1 MRDLLYYGAWLF
13 LLPMCFIATHTS
25 LLIWIWVALV
35 PPAEMIYGTFFPA
48 LAFNKIVAAGAMF
61 ALIVTQDRKDFYRD
75 AIITLIAL
83 FSIQV
88 TASYFAAQYSYPIN
102 DIQYDKFWKEIVLFV
117 LITGVMHNRHRL
129 HQSILVICI
138 SLGFLMVKEGLIF
151 LLTAG
156 GHQISGTGSLGDN
169 NGVALALLMAI
180 PMVLY
185 CAKYTAEHWVRVGMY
200 VTACLGV
207 VTVVATYSRGG
218 FVGLLA
224 MGLMLL
230 KNSKYKVRAILALA
244 VLGVIIY
251 ASLPEDYIDR
261 ISTIRQA
268 SSDGSFEIR
277 LLSWK
282 INYMLALDH
291 PFLGVGPYGSLIWEN
306 WTSELGKAVTW
317 LFPSPLIMKTFVA
330 HSIYFQVLGD
340 TGFIGLF
347 IFLALLGTALLKTV
361 QTQRIAKRDPTLEWA
376 GDLARA
382 TQISL
387 VVYLVAGAA
396 LSLVYFELIYIVLA
410 IVSRT
415 HRTAKQLA
423 TAPDRVVEPWLRP
436 RRAVASYPKPA

>member
-1 MRDLLYYGAWLF
+1 MRDLLYFGAWVF
-13 LLPMCFIATHTS
+13 LLPLCFVATHAA

-35 PPAEMIYGTFFPA
+35 PPAEMIYGTFLPA
-48 LAFNKIVAAGAMF
+48 LAFNKLVAAGALF
-61 ALIVTQDRKDFYRD
+61 ALIATQDRKDFYRD
-75 AIITLIAL
+75 TIITLVAL
-83 FSIQV
+83 FTLQV
-88 TASYFAAQYSYPIN
+88 TASYFAAEYTYPIN
-102 DIQYDKFWKEIVLFV
+102 DVQYDKFWKEIVLFL
-117 LITGVMHNRHRL
+117 LITGVMYNQHRL
-129 HQSILVICI
+129 HQAVLVICV
-138 SLGFLMVKEGLIF
+138 SLGFLMVKEALIF

-180 PMVLY
+180 PLLLY
-185 CAKYTAEHWVRVGMY
+185 CAKYTAEYWVRFGMY
-200 VTACLGV
+200 VTAGLGI
-207 VTVVATYSRGG
+207 VTVIATYSRGG

-230 KNSKYKVRAILALA
+230 KNSKYKFRAIVALVVIGLIILAA
-244 VLGVIIY
+244 
-251 ASLPEDYIDR
+251 LPANYIDR
-261 ISTIRQA
+261 INTIRDA

-277 LLSWK
+277 LLAWK

-291 PFLGVGPYGSLIWEN
+291 PWLGVGPYGSLIWEN
-306 WTSELGKAVTW
+306 WTSELGQAVTY
-317 LFPSPLIMKTFVA
+317 LFPSPLIMRTFVA

-347 IFLALLGTALLKTV
+347 LFLAILGTALLKTV
-361 QTQRIAKRDPTLEWA
+361 QTQRLARRDPALEWA

-396 LSLVYFELIYIVLA
+396 LSLIYFELIYIVLA

-415 HRTAKQLA
+415 YRTARQLA
-423 TAPDRVVEPWLRP
+423 VVPEGAVEPWLRP
-436 RRAVASYPKPA
+436 QRAIVRHPKPA

>member
-1 MRDLLYYGAWLF
+1 MRDLLYYGAWVF
-13 LLPMCFIATHTS
+13 LLPFCFIATHTS
-25 LLIWIWVALV
+25 LLVWIWVALV
-35 PPAEMIYGTFFPA
+35 PPAEMVYGTFPE
-48 LAFNKIVAAGAMF
+48 LPFNKIVAAGAVF

-83 FSIQV
+83 FTLQV
-88 TASYFAAQYSYPIN
+88 TASYFAAQYSYPVN
-102 DIQYDKFWKEIVLFV
+102 DVQYDKFWKEIVLFV
-117 LITGVMHNRHRL
+117 LITGVMHSQHRL
-129 HQSILVICI
+129 HQAVLVICI

-156 GHQISGTGSLGDN
+156 GHQIAGTGSLGDN

-180 PMVLY
+180 PLLLY
-185 CAKYTAEHWVRVGMY
+185 CAKYTAEYWVRIGMY
-200 VTACLGV
+200 VTAGLGV
-207 VTVVATYSRGG
+207 VTVIASYSRGG
-218 FVGLLA
+218 FVGMLA

-230 KNSKYKVRAILALA
+230 KNSKYKVRAVVALA
-244 VLGVIIY
+244 VIAIIVF
-251 ASLPEDYIDR
+251 ASLPEDYINR
-261 ISTIRQA
+261 ISTIREA
-268 SSDGSFEIR
+268 SSDGSFEVR
-277 LLSWK
+277 LLAWK

-306 WTSELGKAVTW
+306 WMSELGQAVTY
-317 LFPSPLIMKTFVA
+317 LFPSPLIMRTFVA

-347 IFLALLGTALLKTV
+347 LFVCLLGVALLKTI
-361 QTQRIAKRDPTLEWA
+361 QTQRLAKRDPSLEWA

-396 LSLVYFELIYIVLA
+396 LSLIYFELIYIVLA

-415 HRTAKQLA
+415 HRTARQLA
-423 TAPDRVVEPWLRP
+423 VVPEAVVDPWLRP
-436 RRAVASYPKPA
+436 RRAVSSIPKPA